1 MKKIKTSFYSILL
14 LIFAATSAI
23 AQSTAPVAL
32 DVPYVPT
39 EQAVVDA
46 MLKVA
51 KVSKNDV
58 VYDLGCGDGR
68 IVITAAKK
76 YGATGTGIDINPERI
91 KEAKENAR
99 QANVTNKVTFR
110 EGNLFETDFSKA
122 SVVTLYLLPD
132 VNMRLR
138 PILLK
143 QLKPGSR
150 IVSHDFDM
158 GDWVPDE
165 TIRMDG
171 ATIYF
176 WTVPKK

>member
-1 MKKIKTSFYSILL
+1 MKKAKAYFYSLL
-14 LIFAATSAI
+14 LFVFATTSAM
-23 AQSTAPVAL
+23 AQATAPVAL

-122 SVVTLYLLPD
+122 SVVTLYLLPE
-132 VNMRLR
+132 VNMKLR

-158 GDWVPDE
+158 GDWVPEE
-165 TIRMDG
+165 TIQMDG